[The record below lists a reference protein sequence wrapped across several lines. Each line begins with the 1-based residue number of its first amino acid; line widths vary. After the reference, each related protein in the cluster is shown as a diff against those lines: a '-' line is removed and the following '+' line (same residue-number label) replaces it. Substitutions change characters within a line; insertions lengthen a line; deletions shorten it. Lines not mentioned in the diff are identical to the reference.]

1 MKKIFQ
7 TLSKAL
13 DVSSATAQVAPDMLK
28 ASAILSDTQL
38 SEDLQL
44 IRKTLNHTGNQ
55 IKDHISLGDQESY
68 YLLLFTRFSKT
79 LLTTERRLTG
89 Q

>member
-1 MKKIFQ
+1 MWNSIRLKFVKKIFQ

-44 IRKTLNHTGNQ
+44 IRKT
-55 IKDHISLGDQESY
+55 
-68 YLLLFTRFSKT
+68 
-79 LLTTERRLTG
+79 
-89 Q
+89 